1 MKQLAKLFSL
11 WLPYLLVSCAEIP
24 SETEALQEDKPMES
38 LPFTRVNLDDMTDFQ
53 PVAKNWQTVGDAYV
67 DLNKKRTFVASP
79 GKGIL
84 LNLPE
89 KGMKDNL
96 FTVFEHGDIEL
107 EVDVMMPIHS
117 NSGLYFQ
124 GRYEVQLLDS
134 WGEKQ
139 PRHGDMGGIYQRW
152 DQTKEKGSRGYEGH
166 PPAVNAAKAPGLWQH
181 FKIKFHAPKFDTAG
195 KKVKN
200 AWFEEVWLNGALLH
214 KNQEITGPT
223 RAAAFQD
230 EQAMGPL
237 MIQGDHGP
245 VAFKNMKY
253 KLFGDKQVSIE
264 DMTMKTYESTSQTI
278 PDFDTLT
285 VGSEIN
291 ADSISSAMAT
301 GQNPR
306 KVLVYDGKMVIPEAG
321 DYLFEFAIHRGGGML
336 LINNDT
342 IVDLNGDFSMAE
354 PGFGLV
360 SLPQGAVPFTLIY
373 NKHRPY
379 QRGFTLSVEG
389 PGIPKQ
395 GLHAPQSVISGQ
407 GNEPD
412 AIVIKA
418 LDETVLQRSF
428 LMHRGSKRTHCISV
442 ATPEGINYAV
452 DLAFGSLIQTW
463 NDGFLDATKMWHAR
477 GGQQLGT
484 PIGFPVLSIHGY
496 PDFALLKN
504 DKTNW
509 PDSIPANVTYKQLG
523 YRLDRQGAPTF
534 SMALDG
540 SVISYKFIPS
550 DTIRQLERIISTD
563 ADKDIWHKLG
573 EGTIIDALP
582 DNIYAIDDKNY
593 FVDFSGNENLT
604 PTIRQAS
611 GKEEL
616 LIKIPK
622 GSHMITY
629 TITW

>member
-1 MKQLAKLFSL
+1 MKQLVKLFSL
-11 WLPYLLVSCAEIP
+11 WLPYLLISCAEVP
-24 SETEALQEDKPMES
+24 SETEALPEEKKLES
-38 LPFTRVNLDDMTDFQ
+38 LPFTRVNLDDMTDFR
-53 PVAKNWQTVGDAYV
+53 PVAKNWQIMGDAYV

-79 GKGIL
+79 GTGIL

-89 KGMKDNL
+89 KGMKENL
-96 FTVFEHGDIEL
+96 FTVFEHADIEL
-107 EVDVMMPIHS
+107 ELDVMMPIHS

-139 PRHGDMGGIYQRW
+139 PKHGDIGGIYQRW
-152 DQTKEKGSRGYEGH
+152 DPTKEKGNRGYEGH
-166 PPAVNAAKAPGLWQH
+166 PPKINAAKAPGLWQH
-181 FKIKFHAPKFDTAG
+181 FKIKFHAPKFDASG

-200 AWFEEVWLNGALLH
+200 AWFEEVWLNGALIH
-214 KNQEITGPT
+214 KNQEVTGPT
-223 RAAAFQD
+223 RSAAFED

-253 KLFGDKQVSIE
+253 KLFGDKKVSIR
-264 DMTMKTYESTSQTI
+264 DMTMKTYESASQTI
-278 PDFDTLT
+278 PGFDTLT
-285 VGSEIN
+285 VESEISV
-291 ADSISSAMAT
+291 DSISSTMAT
-301 GQNPR
+301 GQNPQ
-306 KVLVYDGKMVIPEAG
+306 KVLVYDGKMVIPDAG
-321 DYLFEFAIHRGGGML
+321 DYLFEFAVHRGGGML

-342 IVDLNGDFSMAE
+342 IVDLNGDFTMAE

-389 PGIPKQ
+389 PGIAKQ
-395 GLHAPQSVISGQ
+395 ALHAPQSIISGQ
-407 GNEPD
+407 GNEPE

-418 LDETVLQRSF
+418 SDETVLQRSF
-428 LMHRGSKRTHCISV
+428 LIHRGNKRTHCISV

-463 NDGFLDATKMWHAR
+463 SGGFLDATKMWHAR

-484 PIGFPVLSIHGY
+484 PVGQPVLSVHGC
-496 PDFALLKN
+496 PDFTLLEN
-504 DKTNW
+504 DMTSW

-523 YRLDRQGAPTF
+523 YQLDRQGAPTF
-534 SMALDG
+534 SMSLDG
-540 SVISYKFIPS
+540 SVISNKFIPS
-550 DTIRQLERIISTD
+550 DSLRQLERIIITD
-563 ADKDIWHKLG
+563 ADKEIWHKLG
-573 EGTIIDALP
+573 EGVIIDALP
-582 DNIYAIDDKNY
+582 GNIYAIDDKNY
-593 FVDFSGNENLT
+593 FVDFSTNENLT
-604 PTIRQAS
+604 PTIRQVS

-616 LIKIPK
+616 LVKIPK
-622 GSHMITY
+622 GSQIINY